1 MTEHFDYYKEARSL
15 SEALKLEGE
24 KKWAQLLIE
33 KIEVGS
39 TATEILMGLRWALQ
53 ECLKN
58 RDSKLG
64 DIEKR
69 ILGLVSRID
78 GALK

>member
-33 KIEVGS
+33 KIEAGS

-53 ECLKN
+53 E
-58 RDSKLG
+58 
-64 DIEKR
+64 
-69 ILGLVSRID
+69 
-78 GALK
+78 